1 MGRRKYSDEF
11 KAAAVEQ
18 VVAQRHRVSEVARR
32 LGVSVDSLR
41 LWVDRARYNGDKSI
55 IPANLPL
62 EQKVR
67 ELEKENARLRME
79 RDILKKATAY
89 FAKEQM

>member
-1 MGRRKYSDEF
+1 MGRKEYSDEF

-18 VVAQRHRVSEVARR
+18 VVGQRHGVSEVARR

-41 LWVDRARYNGDKSI
+41 LWVDRARYNGEKSI
-55 IPANLPL
+55 IPADLPL

-89 FAKEQM
+89 FAKESL

>member
-18 VVAQRHRVSEVARR
+18 VVAQRHSVSEVARR

-41 LWVDRARYNGDKSI
+41 LWVDRARYNGDTSI
-55 IPANLPL
+55 IPADLPL

-89 FAKEQM
+89 FAKEQL

>member
-18 VVAQRHRVSEVARR
+18 VVAQRHKVSDVARR
-32 LGVSVDSLR
+32 LGVSYDSLR
-41 LWVDRARYNGDKSI
+41 LWVDRAKYSGEKSI
-55 IPANLPL
+55 IPASLPL
-62 EQKVR
+62 EQKVH

-79 RDILKKATAY
+79 RDILKKAAAW
-89 FAKEQM
+89 FAKETL